1 MVKKMKVSL
10 DTWVQLLG
18 LLGVLG
24 GLLALIIELNQS
36 QRLSRAAAYQT
47 RISEIQEAQRELA
60 LSGDF
65 AEILQKFDSEGIGA
79 LSPGERARVQAWH
92 SAIQWRMQ
100 GQFYQ
105 YEQGFLEEDALQRTL
120 DDLANGIY
128 QKWEVLGLID
138 SIHPIAWR
146 DRINDRLNKSVGT
159 EKD

>member
-18 LLGVLG
+18 LIGVLG

-36 QRLSRAAAYQT
+36 QKLSRAAAYQT
-47 RISEIQEAQRELA
+47 RISEIQESQRELA

-65 AEILQKFDSEGIGA
+65 AAILQKFNSEGIGS

-92 SAIQWRMQ
+92 SAIQWRIQ

-105 YEQGFLEEDALQRTL
+105 YEQGFLEEAALQRTL

-128 QKWEVLGLID
+128 QKWEVLGLVD

-146 DRINDRLNKSVGT
+146 DRINDRLSQSVRK
-159 EKD
+159 ERD